1 MASRPGQNGLFYQSF
16 YQADEK
22 KADMFLNLCMK
33 ITRKNAGSTSTAV
46 THGEV
51 FPFPERLY
59 GAGVPR
65 RSAGRLRLSSRAS
78 PAGFFPERGCV
89 TYL

>member
-1 MASRPGQNGLFYQSF
+1 MT
-16 YQADEK
+16 
-22 KADMFLNLCMK
+22 DMFLNLCMK
-33 ITRKNAGSTSTAV
+33 IMRKNAGSTSTAV

-78 PAGFFPERGCV
+78 SAGFFPERGGV

>member
-1 MASRPGQNGLFYQSF
+1 MT
-16 YQADEK
+16 
-22 KADMFLNLCMK
+22 DMFLNLCMK
-33 ITRKNAGSTSTAV
+33 IPRENACRTSTAV

-65 RSAGRLRLSSRAS
+65 RSAGRLRLSYRVS
-78 PAGFFPERGCV
+78 PAGFLPVRGGV
-89 TYL
+89 SYL

>member
-1 MASRPGQNGLFYQSF
+1 M
-16 YQADEK
+16 
-22 KADMFLNLCMK
+22 ADMFLNLCMK
-33 ITRKNAGSTSTAV
+33 IPRKNAGSTSTAV
-46 THGEV
+46 THGEI

-65 RSAGRLRLSSRAS
+65 RSVGWVRLSSRAS
-78 PAGFFPERGCV
+78 PAGFSLRGGGV